1 MTSQRDL
8 YEVLGVA
15 RNADGAT
22 LKSAYRR
29 LAKQYHP
36 DANPGDASAEARFK
50 EISEAY
56 AILSDG
62 DKRARY
68 DRFGRAAFENGAG
81 GGPGGYT
88 DFQDIFNEVFGET
101 FGSFFSQG
109 AGPGRGG
116 LRGADLR
123 FDMEITLEQALAGV
137 EKQIRVSSAVSCKVC
152 HGSGAAE
159 GTAPQTC
166 PTCGGAGQVRANQG
180 LFRVVRTCP
189 GCSGRGSI
197 VRNPCHGCSG
207 RGVNQSDRQLSV
219 KIPAGV
225 EDGTRI
231 RLAGEGDAAPF
242 GGQTGDLYL
251 FLSIKPHEIFERDG
265 SELFCRATVPMT
277 TAALGGEIEIPMLE
291 GGRTRITIPAGS
303 QSGRRFR
310 VRHAGMSTLRGRDRG
325 DLHVEIFVET
335 PVNLSAKQ
343 RRILEEFALSCGEE
357 AHPQSNGFF
366 ATVRRFFEA
375 DSETSSR

>member
-8 YEVLGVA
+8 YEVLGVS

-22 LKSAYRR
+22 LKSAYRK

-36 DANPGDASAEARFK
+36 DANPNDASAEARFK

-56 AILSDG
+56 AILSDA

-68 DRFGRAAFENGAG
+68 DRFGRAAFENGG
-81 GGPGGYT
+81 GGGAGAYT
-88 DFQDIFNEVFGET
+88 DFTDLFNEVFGET

-109 AGPGRGG
+109 QGRGPM
-116 LRGADLR
+116 RGADLR
-123 FDMEITLEQALAGV
+123 YDMEITLEQALTGV
-137 EKQIRVSSAVSCKVC
+137 EKQIRVTSAAACKGC
-152 HGSGAAE
+152 RGSGAAE
-159 GTAPQTC
+159 GSAPQTC
-166 PTCGGAGQVRANQG
+166 PTCAGAGQVRANQG

-189 GCSGRGSI
+189 GCGGRGSI
-197 VRNPCHGCSG
+197 VRNPCTTCSG
-207 RGVNQSDRQLSV
+207 RGVTQSDRQLSV
-219 KIPAGV
+219 KIPSGV

-242 GGQTGDLYL
+242 GGQTGDLYI

-277 TAALGGEIEIPMLE
+277 SAALGVEIEIPTLD
-291 GGRTRITIPAGS
+291 GGRTRIAIPPGA
-303 QSGRRFR
+303 QTGRRFR
-310 VRHAGMSTLRGRDRG
+310 VRHAGMTTLRGRERG

-343 RRILEEFALSCGEE
+343 RRLLEEFAQSCGEE

-375 DSETSSR
+375 GGETPTR